1 MRKGAAFR
9 TQISLTRSRSP
20 LSPTDKLLLSLS
32 FSVLSV
38 FLPLSCNL
46 CCWQRFAKTMR
57 FTKKQR
63 ASSEQSGISLPTD
76 AWVVVAQLLGP
87 FGISSACAASKELR
101 RACIAMLKEGSFS
114 VCSWHRI
121 DGWVGPLS
129 ETLNVFMSRVVCAAI
144 PVEASRA
151 LVDSV
156 NAQCSNLRKLMIQ
169 DFRDIAGPT
178 CFDSTLRELDV
189 IRSSI
194 QFALDEPGIER
205 FPELTHLTLGKL
217 FTTCLGLQNLL
228 KDCTKLEV
236 LTLMNSRNST
246 PLEFFAPPINL
257 KRLVLVDVRV
267 GRGFVNAMARV
278 GVQCSFEVAC

>member
-1 MRKGAAFR
+1 MRL
-9 TQISLTRSRSP
+9 I
-20 LSPTDKLLLSLS
+20 
-32 FSVLSV
+32 
-38 FLPLSCNL
+38 
-46 CCWQRFAKTMR
+46 
-57 FTKKQR
+57 KKQQKELKQRKQRKQRHR
-63 ASSEQSGISLPTD
+63 ALSLPTD

-129 ETLNVFMSRVVCAAI
+129 ETLTLFMSRVVCAAI
-144 PVEASRA
+144 PLEASKELA
-151 LVDSV
+151 CMV

-246 PLEFFAPPINL
+246 PLKSFKPPNNL
-257 KRLVLVDVRV
+257 KRLVLVNV
-267 GRGFVNAMARV
+267 GVGGGFVNAMAGV